1 MRMLRSVEVE
11 KYMLENP
18 VTVMADTDLF
28 EAVQLIVD
36 HKISGLC
43 VVDDN
48 GELVG
53 VLSELDCLEAILSAL
68 YDNRTSVGAVR
79 EYMTTEVVS
88 SRQHED
94 IVDVA
99 SDMLKNRHRRRPVIR
114 DGKLV
119 GQISCRQI
127 LQAVKEFSAQDK

>member
-1 MRMLRSVEVE
+1 MLRSVEVE
-11 KYMLENP
+11 QYMLESP
-18 VTVMADTDLF
+18 VIVTADADLF

-43 VVDDN
+43 VVDGS

-53 VLSELDCLEAILSAL
+53 VLSELDCLQAILSAR

-79 EYMTTEVVS
+79 DYMTTAVVS
-88 SRQHED
+88 SSQHED

-99 SDMLKNRHRRRPVIR
+99 ADMLKNRHRRRPVIR

-119 GQISCRQI
+119 GQITCRQI
-127 LQAVKEFSAQDK
+127 LQAVKEFSAQRK